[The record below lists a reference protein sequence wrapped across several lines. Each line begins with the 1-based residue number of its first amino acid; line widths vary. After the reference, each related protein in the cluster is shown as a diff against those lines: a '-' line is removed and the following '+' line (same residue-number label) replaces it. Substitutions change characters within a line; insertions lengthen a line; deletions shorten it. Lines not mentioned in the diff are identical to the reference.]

1 MADYPT
7 RIVRRAENVVYT
19 ADGGV
24 YLNYLLLGPMFS
36 PYDRNMISACH
47 KINEELFAGVAKL
60 IPPEYT
66 VGGFKTRTSAQCVMN
81 RIVDGIPNYSAK
93 TYPELKEHLEVLR
106 RDMEQAGDEE
116 IDRVFWLTVR
126 MQTSVSFTDR
136 LASRFFESNPHEH
149 VKDNDIL
156 EFRAKVESAIPRHMM
171 PWRTV
176 PSDLDW
182 VYERN
187 RLRGIETP
195 VFDLPTDPSLD
206 RQPYPGCTT
215 GDRSFQPMFVDDAAD
230 SRALY
235 TQFLADMKKVLPKD
249 EFEDRVKRYKRSF
262 RSNFKSLVAG
272 GALAVS
278 SPASRQPETPG
289 GMVSYQQVLAFTS
302 FPKTATA
309 TVNGLTEVVN
319 ELGGA
324 DGDFMIRVEPAPD
337 DTDVEVL
344 EERLDEINVY
354 DQANSSTEIRASL
367 YHAKR
372 EDLASYAANALHDE
386 QDPCGLRVTVLVAF
400 GAADL
405 NELNEKVSATIRE
418 VKSRGFVLRTVPGA
432 QLSLFKSMFPCTPQT
447 ATVRGLQKK
456 TTAWRLA
463 GFMPVRRIAA
473 GDGMGPPIF
482 WTDENALR
490 KLVHLDVLT
499 GTTRGNASMMFSG
512 AQGSSKTY
520 TGHLIH
526 SWLNDFKIPAWILD
540 PQGEWAVAV
549 TAYDSYRIV
558 DFLHGNT
565 YCDPFLVFADDPDY
579 AARAF
584 IEWFSLLFSVRPGTV
599 ASSELTKIAQASYR
613 HDFSLRTS
621 RDVLAHIIKRPKYE
635 WKDLQPVAREALSTP
650 MLRCMIPTDEQ
661 IAAGFVFSPSAR
673 NIVFM
678 VRGLRLPKPEKARAD
693 FDIEERYTYMVNT
706 AVARMT
712 QYFFDRMPGPA
723 RFFADELASYDDQDL
738 LSDLIGTPDRE
749 GRKFGKA
756 VYAFSQLTGELSKR
770 HYQRINTKLVY
781 RQETTEN
788 GTAAFDWADYPI
800 TERLLER
807 LLTDT
812 SPLDPDPNRK
822 RKPVRGR
829 EGEGYFSTRG
839 MKLRVKSLTEVMV
852 KRAEK
857 ADSDVERMERYDAAV
872 ANAAN
877 LRTLAGKR

>member
-1 MADYPT
+1 MADYPI

-19 ADGGV
+19 ADGAV

-36 PYDRNMISACH
+36 PYDLSMFMACH
-47 KINEELFAGVAKL
+47 QLNAELFAGVAEL
-60 IPPEYT
+60 EPPEYT
-66 VGGFKTRTSAQCVMN
+66 LGGFKTRTSAQCVMN
-81 RIVDGIPNYSAK
+81 RIVDGLPDYSADR
-93 TYPELKEHLEVLR
+93 YPELRDHLEALR
-106 RDMEQAGDEE
+106 RDMEQAGDAE

-126 MQTSVSFTDR
+126 MQTAVSFTDR

-149 VKDNDIL
+149 VKDRDVL
-156 EFRAKVESAIPRHMM
+156 EFRAKVEAAIPRPML

-176 PSDLDW
+176 PSDLEW
-182 VYERN
+182 VYERS
-187 RLRGIETP
+187 RLRGVEVP
-195 VFDLPTDPSLD
+195 VFDLPTQPTLD
-206 RQPYPGCTT
+206 RQPYAGSTT
-215 GDRSFQPMFVDDAAD
+215 GDRSFQPLIVDDAAD

-235 TQFLADMKKVLPKD
+235 TQFLDDMRALLPKD
-249 EFEDRVKRYKRSF
+249 EFENRMKQYKRAF
-262 RSNFKSLVAG
+262 RSNFKSLRAG

-278 SPASRQPETPG
+278 PPASRHPEAPDGT
-289 GMVSYQQVLAFTS
+289 VSYQQVLAFTS
-302 FPKTATA
+302 FPKTRTA
-309 TVNGLTEVVN
+309 SVNALTEVVN
-319 ELGGA
+319 EIGGA
-324 DGDFMIRVEPAPD
+324 DGDFMIRIQPAPE
-337 DTDVEVL
+337 DTDVENL
-344 EERLDEINVY
+344 EELLEDINVY
-354 DQANSSTEIRASL
+354 DLANSSTEIRASL
-367 YHAKR
+367 YQAKR

-400 GAADL
+400 GSANL
-405 NELNEKVSATIRE
+405 NDLNEKVSTTTKE
-418 VKSRGFVLRTVPGA
+418 VYRRGFVLRTVPGA

-447 ATVRGLQKK
+447 ATVRALQKK

-490 KLVHLDVLT
+490 KLAHLDVLT
-499 GTTRGNASMMFSG
+499 ATTRGNGSIMFSG

-558 DFLHGNT
+558 DFLHGNV

-584 IEWFSLLFSVRPGTV
+584 IEWFSLLFSVRPGTA
-599 ASSELTKIAQASYR
+599 ASSELTRIAQASYR
-613 HDFSLRTS
+613 HDFGLRTS
-621 RDVLAHIIKRPKYE
+621 RDVLVHIVKHSKYE
-635 WKDLQPVAREALSTP
+635 WKDLQPVASEALSTP

-661 IAAGFVFSPSAR
+661 IAEGRVFSPSAR

-678 VRGLRLPKPEKARAD
+678 VRGLRLPKPDKPRAD

-712 QYFFDRMPGPA
+712 KYFFDRMPGPA

-756 VYAFSQLTGELSKR
+756 VYGFSQLTDELSKR

-781 RQETTEN
+781 RQETTAN
-788 GTAAFDWADYPI
+788 GAAALKWADYPV

-807 LLTDT
+807 LITDT

-839 MKLRVKSLTEVMV
+839 MKLRVKSLTEVMPI
-852 KRAEK
+852 RAQK
-857 ADSDVERMERYDAAV
+857 ADSDVERMERYDAATI
-872 ANAAN
+872 NAAN
-877 LRTLAGKR
+877 LKSPAGKR